1 MMETFSLNSRS
12 RVEGVHDAF
21 AIEEVRCMLLH
32 WLTGMVDV
40 VEADASEK

>member
-12 RVEGVHDAF
+12 RIEGVHDGF
-21 AIEEVRCMLLH
+21 AIEVRCMLLL